1 MNNKEIFSKNLL
13 YQLKKHGITQTDLA
27 SDLNYPQTT
36 MSNWINGKSYPRI
49 DRIQE
54 MADYFNIYKS
64 DLTEDKSNEVD
75 LSKIKNIITLDKA
88 QYIPIIGNI
97 ACGTPIFAEENYIG
111 RVLIDNKIIKADF
124 VLQAQGDSMIDAG
137 IHDSDYVFLKKTSI
151 VDDGK
156 IAAVLI
162 DDEATL
168 KRVHFY
174 EDMIVLEAC
183 NQKYSP
189 IVIKK
194 NDDKK
199 VIIMGELVG
208 VYSTR
213 QS

>member
-1 MNNKEIFSKNLL
+1 
-13 YQLKKHGITQTDLA
+13 
-27 SDLNYPQTT
+27 
-36 MSNWINGKSYPRI
+36 
-49 DRIQE
+49 
-54 MADYFNIYKS
+54 
-64 DLTEDKSNEVD
+64 
-75 LSKIKNIITLDKA
+75 
-88 QYIPIIGNI
+88 
-97 ACGTPIFAEENYIG
+97 
-111 RVLIDNKIIKADF
+111 
-124 VLQAQGDSMIDAG
+124 MIDAG

-208 VYSTR
+208 VYSTK